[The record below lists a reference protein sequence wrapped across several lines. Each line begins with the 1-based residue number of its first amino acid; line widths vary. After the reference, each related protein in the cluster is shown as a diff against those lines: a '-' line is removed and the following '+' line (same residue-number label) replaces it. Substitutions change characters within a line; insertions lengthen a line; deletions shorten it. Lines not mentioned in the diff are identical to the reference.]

1 MFKGE
6 YARMKRNPLL
16 KIALFLILVSIS
28 HSYLDSQTCSC
39 AATTLFDPIEYT
51 TLKNRQWR
59 FELTYK
65 YHALNDLV
73 EGTKKVLDDTRRR
86 RTAQS
91 LLLDIRHALF
101 RSLTLR
107 AVLGFTRQG
116 RDVGIS
122 EAMPVNTQ
130 GLGDGLL
137 TIQYSPVHYSRT
149 SRTEIALGA
158 GVKIPMGKSDA
169 RIIGIASEDMQPGT
183 GSWDG
188 VIWVYA
194 SRIIPLLK
202 GLEIFAGVSARFNGS
217 NTRSYSF
224 GNEVISSIGTR
235 LQTTKNLS
243 FSLFT
248 RYRWA
253 DADSRFEGKI
263 PNTGGQWVYLVPS
276 ITVNI
281 ARNWGVKTEG
291 EIPIYRRLNGF
302 RQFTSTYS
310 ISVSIF
316 YLI

>member
-1 MFKGE
+1 
-6 YARMKRNPLL
+6 MKRKPLL
-16 KIALFLILVSIS
+16 KIALFLIFVSVS

-39 AATTLFDPIEYT
+39 AATTLIDPVEYS

-59 FELTYK
+59 FALTYK

-73 EGTKKVLDDTRRR
+73 EGTKKVLDDTRRS

-91 LLLDIRHALF
+91 LHLDIRYALF

-107 AVLGFTRQG
+107 AVLSFARQV

-122 EAMPVNTQ
+122 TATPVITQ
-130 GLGDGLL
+130 GLGDSFL

-149 SRTEIALGA
+149 SRTEIVVG
-158 GVKIPMGKSDA
+158 GGIKIPIGKSDA
-169 RIIGIASEDMQPGT
+169 KIIGVASEDMQPGT

-188 VIWVYA
+188 VIWGYA
-194 SRIIPLLK
+194 SRIVPLLK
-202 GLEIFAGVSARFNGS
+202 GLEVFAGVSARFNGS

-224 GNEVISSIGTR
+224 GNEIISTIGTR
-235 LQTTKNLS
+235 LQTKKNLD
-243 FSLFT
+243 FSIFA

-253 DADSRFEGKI
+253 DADKRFDGEI

-281 ARNWGVKTEG
+281 TRNWGVMTEG
-291 EIPIYRRLNGF
+291 EIPIYRKLNGF

-310 ISVSIF
+310 ISVSVF

>member
-1 MFKGE
+1 
-6 YARMKRNPLL
+6 MKRNPLL

-39 AATTLFDPIEYT
+39 AATALFDPVEYS
-51 TLKNRQWR
+51 TLKNRKWR

-65 YHALNDLV
+65 YHAINDLV

-91 LLLDIRHALF
+91 LILDIRYALL

-107 AVLGFTRQG
+107 AVISFARQG

-122 EAMPVNTQ
+122 EAAPVNAQ

-137 TIQYSPVHYSRT
+137 TIQYSPLHYSQT
-149 SRTEIALGA
+149 SRTEIALG
-158 GVKIPMGKSDA
+158 GGIKVPMGKSHA

-188 VIWVYA
+188 IIWGYA
-194 SRIIPLLK
+194 SQIVPLLK

-217 NTRSYSF
+217 NTRNYSF
-224 GNEVISSIGTR
+224 GNEIISTIGTR
-235 LQTTKNLS
+235 LQTKKELG
-243 FSLFT
+243 FSLLA

-253 DADSRFEGKI
+253 GADSLLEGQI

-281 ARNWGVKTEG
+281 TRNWGVKTEG
-291 EIPIYRRLNGF
+291 EIPIYRKLNGF

-310 ISVSIF
+310 ISVSVF